1 MGMIMFDDF
10 FIRALFAGIGL
21 AVIVGPLGC
30 LIIWRKM
37 AFFGDTLAHAAL
49 LGIALS
55 ILADVSSLIAVP
67 FVTLAICIAMMVAKR
82 TPSLSSD
89 TILAILAHSTL
100 ALGLLLVSVTGGRN
114 VDVNGLLFGDIL
126 AVDTTNLLVIYAGG
140 GAILAIIVWQWRRLV
155 AATLSPEIAEAEGL
169 SPQRTE
175 WLFMVLI
182 ALVVS
187 IAVKLVGALLI
198 TALMIIPAAAARRL
212 VTSPEMMAV
221 LASILGVI
229 GVIAGL
235 YGSAEFDTPSGPSII
250 VAGALLLLGLTF
262 VPRRLSAANN
272 SPAPHNHNDEAGH
285 DPK

>member
-49 LGIALS
+49 LGIALA

-67 FVTLAICIAMMVAKR
+67 FVTLAICIAIMVAKR

-100 ALGLLLVSVTGGRN
+100 ALGLVLVSVTGGRN

-126 AVDTTNLLVIYAGG
+126 SVDITDLLVIYAGG
-140 GAILAIIVWQWRRLV
+140 GAILAIIAWQW
-155 AATLSPEIAEAEGL
+155 
-169 SPQRTE
+169 
-175 WLFMVLI
+175 
-182 ALVVS
+182 
-187 IAVKLVGALLI
+187 
-198 TALMIIPAAAARRL
+198 RRL

-262 VPRRLSAANN
+262 VPRRLSAVND
-272 SPAPHNHNDEAGH
+272 SPASHNHHDEAGH

>member
-1 MGMIMFDDF
+1 MIMFDDF

-21 AVIVGPLGC
+21 AIIVGPLSC

-49 LGIALS
+49 LGIALA
-55 ILADVSSLIAVP
+55 ILIDISPLVGVP
-67 FVTLAICIAMMVAKR
+67 LVTLASCIALMIAKR

-100 ALGLLLVSVTGGRN
+100 ALGLVLISLTGGRSL
-114 VDVNGLLFGDIL
+114 DVNGLLFGDIL
-126 AVDTTNLLVIYAGG
+126 AVDTTDLLVIYAGG
-140 GAILAIIVWQWRRLV
+140 GAILAIIIWQWRRLI

-169 SPQRTE
+169 SPQRAE
-175 WLFMVLI
+175 WLFMMLI

-187 IAVKLVGALLI
+187 IAVKLVGVLLI

-212 VTSPEMMAV
+212 VSSPEMMAG
-221 LASILGVI
+221 LASLLGVI

-235 YGSAEFDTPSGPSII
+235 YGSAEFDIPSGPAII
-250 VAGALLLLGLTF
+250 LAGGLLLLGLSF
-262 VPRRLSAANN
+262 VPRRRPANAN
-272 SPAPHNHNDEAGH
+272 MRPHTHQDEVGH
-285 DPK
+285 DAK